1 MTTTPRDVQA
11 LTYLARRLRDETM
24 GAGAWDEAGTHAVIS
39 KLVGQSLAIAA
50 ERVLHH
56 AADPKAQTPGAI
68 LRPFTPPGPDMHAPR
83 FPARAGIDECRT
95 HPGEHADG
103 CRACAAD
110 ALAGDP
116 TPATRPLQ
124 SVPPPPTYLDARRA
138 LSKQPP
144 DPTDPQG
151 VPL

>member
-1 MTTTPRDVQA
+1 MTTTPRDAQA
-11 LTYLARRLRDETM
+11 LTYLARRLRDTTH

-68 LRPFTPPGPDMHAPR
+68 MRPFTPPGPDMHAPR
-83 FPARAGIDECRT
+83 FPARAGVGECRI
-95 HPGEHADG
+95 HKGEHADG

-110 ALAGDP
+110 ELAGDEEAR
-116 TPATRPLQ
+116 TPPRPLQ
-124 SVPPPPTYLDARRA
+124 SVPPPPTYLDARRD

-144 DPTDPQG
+144 EQG
-151 VPL
+151 A

>member
-1 MTTTPRDVQA
+1 MTTTPRDAQA

-83 FPARAGIDECRT
+83 FPARAGIGECRT

-116 TPATRPLQ
+116 TPTRPLQ

-144 DPTDPQG
+144 EQG
-151 VPL
+151 DAS